1 MLVEEKI
8 CWSQKLTLCQKQ
20 QRSVPDPFPKE
31 ERRSVFPLKNAVR
44 SWADGVRRWSVMFVI
59 FWYSAEGGW
68 SLADWSPH
76 GRVFFPR
83 LFHHQGSKHANFEE
97 EGGRRGNERGVW
109 LFGPALFY
117 NHFDQ
122 STINDQW
129 GFLSWKPLSNFHI
142 MSGAYFKMSPLLQKW
157 NSLDPDRVW
166 STCGAAGVE
175 VHPSNS
181 PLGPP
186 CLILSCPQPQ

>member
-1 MLVEEKI
+1 MLIPEV
-8 CWSQKLTLCQKQ
+8 
-20 QRSVPDPFPKE
+20 DPLSKTTTQCSGSISKK
-31 ERRSVFPLKNAVR
+31 RREDL
-44 SWADGVRRWSVMFVI
+44 
-59 FWYSAEGGW
+59 
-68 SLADWSPH
+68 
-76 GRVFFPR
+76 FFPFQELSWWGQTVIGYVCDILIFGGGVMIISR
-83 LFHHQGSKHANFEE
+83 LKSALACLLSAPPPSPGFKTRQP
-97 EGGRRGNERGVW
+97 GGRRRGRRNERGVW

-129 GFLSWKPLSNFHI
+129 RFLSWKPLSNLHI
-142 MSGAYFKMSPLLQKW
+142 MLGTYFKMSPLLQKW

-186 CLILSCPQPQ
+186 CLSLSCPQPQ